1 MNFALIHLPMIEH
14 PPGNHDL
21 ALDSLDMENGPVL
34 GVLPCGKLK
43 LLSKM
48 AHLDSWF
55 TYQSG
60 DCQ

>member
-48 AHLDSWF
+48 AHLDS
-55 TYQSG
+55 
-60 DCQ
+60 